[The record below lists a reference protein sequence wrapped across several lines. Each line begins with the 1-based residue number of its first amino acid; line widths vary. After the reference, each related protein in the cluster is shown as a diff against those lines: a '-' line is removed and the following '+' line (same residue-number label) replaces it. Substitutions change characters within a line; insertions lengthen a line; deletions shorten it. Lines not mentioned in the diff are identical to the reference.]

1 MKPGLILNAVV
12 LGVGMHPAAW
22 RFRRDG
28 AFSSLGLPF
37 YRELGRLAESACLHA
52 LFLADTLAVNEE
64 NFERPN
70 LGAMDPLVA
79 LASIAGTTSHLGL
92 VATASTTYNDPF
104 NLARRVSTLDH
115 LSDGRAGWNVV
126 TTFVPDVAANFGN
139 APLPDADARYARAE
153 EFVDVVRSLWGS
165 WAPQALVGDKARG
178 VYVDASRVR
187 TVDYHGAHFDV
198 RGPLTLPPSRQGAPV
213 LFQAGSS
220 GAGRA
225 LAARTADV
233 VFTAQNTLSGAQ
245 TFRADIRRRAQGF
258 DRDPESVKVLPGL
271 LPLLGGTEAEA
282 RRRKREL
289 DELGGD
295 AELKKLALRVG
306 VPVDALE
313 LDKPLPFEQIRNNP
327 SFRGAEGFRSA
338 ALELG
343 RREGLTVREIL
354 YRNGGG
360 HLQVVGTPE
369 QVAQTIGDWFDQR
382 ACDGFN
388 LMIDVLPD
396 GLGDFAAQVV
406 PLLQKRGVF
415 RREPDGATLRSNL
428 GLRGK

>member
-22 RFRRDG
+22 RFRRDS

-37 YRELGRLAESACLHA
+37 YAELGRLAESACLHA

-79 LASIAGTTSHLGL
+79 LASIAGATKHLGL
-92 VATASTTYNDPF
+92 VGTASTTYNDPF
-104 NLARRVSTLDH
+104 SLARRVSTLDH
-115 LSDGRAGWNVV
+115 LSGGRAGWNVV

-153 EFVDVVRSLWGS
+153 EFVDVVRALWGS
-165 WAPQALVGDKARG
+165 WTPQALVGDKVRG
-178 VYVDASRVR
+178 VYVDAAHVR
-187 TVDYHGAHFDV
+187 AIDHHGAHFDV

-213 LFQAGSS
+213 VFQAGSS
-220 GAGRA
+220 DAGRS

-233 VFTAQNTLSGAQ
+233 VFTAQNTLAGAQAFRADVRQRAQ
-245 TFRADIRRRAQGF
+245 TFG
-258 DRDPESVKVLPGL
+258 RDPASVKVLPGL
-271 LPLLGGTEAEA
+271 LPILGGTEEEA
-282 RRRKREL
+282 RRRKRTL

-306 VPVDALE
+306 VPVEALQ
-313 LDKPLPFEQIRNNP
+313 LDRPLPFDLIRSNP
-327 SFRGAEGFRSA
+327 SFRGAEGFRNA
-338 ALELG
+338 AVELG
-343 RREGLTVREIL
+343 LRENLTVREIL

-369 QVAQTIGDWFDQR
+369 QVAQTIEDWFAR
-382 ACDGFN
+382 HACDGFN

-406 PLLQKRGVF
+406 PLLQKRGIF
-415 RREPDGATLRSNL
+415 RSAPEGDTLRSNL
-428 GLRGK
+428 GLQGE